1 MQYALIW
8 AHTRREFFEAR
19 DYEPD
24 RCDTALGYINKLYRI
39 ESEIREQRLEE
50 ARKQSYRETELSSI
64 KFPVDRQRIL

>member
-24 RCDTALGYINKLYRI
+24 RCDTALDYINKLYRI

-50 ARKQSYRETELSSI
+50 ARKQNFEKQSYTPST
-64 KFPVDRQRIL
+64 KVFPKMS